1 MTQRFP
7 GLTAAAYTPLHA
19 DGSIAPE
26 RAAAIV
32 DHLVADG
39 CTGVLI
45 HGSTGEGPSL
55 TMAEREEMAAAFV
68 EAARGRLRTMV
79 HVGHLSG
86 AEARRLA
93 AHAVDIGADAV
104 LAQPPM
110 YFRPKDVGMLADWL
124 AHLAEAAGDLPFYYY
139 HIPVITGVALP
150 MHELLA
156 AAEDHGLRLAGMKFT
171 YEDLADLR
179 LCLESGDCEM
189 LFGRDE
195 ILLAALA
202 LGVGGAIGS
211 TYNYAAPLYR
221 RMWQAFE
228 AGDLATARTCQSR
241 SIAMIEALRRAGG
254 GVPPGKALMKLIG
267 LDLGPCRSPLRL
279 PDDDT
284 VGRLERELRD
294 IGFFDWGRA

>member
-26 RAAAIV
+26 RATAVV

-55 TMAEREEMAAAFV
+55 TTAEREEMAAAFV

-86 AEARRLA
+86 VEARRLA

-110 YFRPKDVGMLADWL
+110 YFRPKDVPALADWL
-124 AHLAEAAGDLPFYYY
+124 AHVAEAAGELPFYYY
-139 HIPVITGVALP
+139 HIPVITGVTLA

-156 AAEDHGLRLAGMKFT
+156 TAEDHGLRLAGMKFT

-179 LCLESGDCEM
+179 LCVQRGDCEM

-221 RMWQAFE
+221 RMWEAFD
-228 AGDLATARTCQSR
+228 AGDLPTARACQSR
-241 SIAMIEALRRAGG
+241 SIAMIQALRRAGG
-254 GVPPGKALMKLIG
+254 GVAPGRAVMKLIG
-267 LDLGPCRSPLRL
+267 LDLGPCRPPLAL
-279 PDDDT
+279 PSDQIVT
-284 VGRLERELRD
+284 QLERDLRD